1 MFRWWKLRLAKR
13 RRSERQKA
21 RVDAHDTERAYWEA
35 WDEYESLPS
44 GSFKRQVLMLLS
56 FSDHSPKYYVH
67 ATALMREWKESGEL
81 RRFVS

>member
-1 MFRWWKLRLAKR
+1 MFRWWKLRLSKR

-35 WDEYESLPS
+35 WDEYDLLPS
-44 GSFKRQVLMLLS
+44 GGFKRSIFMSLTCSQS
-56 FSDHSPKYYVH
+56 ARDYDH